1 MGGRGHKKGEPMNGD
16 WTDPNKDLRRCANG
30 EWLGCLLMGLM
41 LAIGAI
47 VGWAGHHWIAV
58 CP

>member
-1 MGGRGHKKGEPMNGD
+1 MNGD

-47 VGWAGHHWIAV
+47 VGWAGYHWIAV